1 MTPERKSRIWLMSVA
16 LGIASSIL
24 LAGVAKVGIACW
36 FPPLWPGLI
45 LAVVSE
51 GLRGQRWSPGAD
63 LFLIAAGNTAF
74 YTWIFSRIVQAEIN
88 ARGHLSR
95 YFLR

>member
-1 MTPERKSRIWLMSVA
+1 MNPERKSRIWLMSLA

-24 LAGVAKVGIACW
+24 LAGIAKIGIAYW

-45 LAVVSE
+45 LAVTSE

-63 LFLIAAGNTAF
+63 LFLTALGNTAF
-74 YTWIFSRIVQAEIN
+74 YTWIFSRIVHAEIN

>member
-1 MTPERKSRIWLMSVA
+1 MTPERKSRVWLASVA
-16 LGIASSIL
+16 CGLASSIV
-24 LAGVAKVGIACW
+24 LAGVARAGLSW

-45 LAVVSE
+45 LTYAFKVWS
-51 GLRGQRWSPGAD
+51 GRGAGSA
-63 LFLIAAGNTAF
+63 LMILAGNTAF
-74 YTWIFSRIVQAEIN
+74 YTLIFSRIVQAEIN